1 MLKKNNYWLN
11 LAFILTAALT
21 VYLGYFVPR
30 ESSIEL
36 LAGYSLFFVSIII
49 IFRQIDSEEEDLAY
63 YWGLFL
69 RLLLVASFPKLSDD
83 IYRFIWDGRLL
94 TELSDPYKHLPAYY
108 LQQNIEGIDQALF
121 DKLNS
126 KPYFSIYPP
135 LNQVVFFIGALFS
148 PNSIV
153 WSTIVIRVIL
163 IAFEL
168 GNIRLIQK
176 LLRHY
181 QLPQKYGLLYVLNPL
196 VIFELTG
203 NLHFEAILVYF
214 LLLALWYYEQEKLH
228 VSAVFFG
235 LSVATKFIPL
245 IVLPLLLRKIGLKK
259 TVVYG
264 LIVGTT
270 VAITFLP
277 LINTAHIWA
286 IWDSMQL
293 YFQKFEFNGSIY
305 YLARWYGF
313 ETEGHNIIAKSG
325 KWMMMATFAFIM
337 IYSLIAKPEKD
348 WPRKMVWVWLIY
360 LVFATTV
367 HPWYIIPLLAV
378 SVFSQIRFPFFWSF
392 LIFFTY
398 LNYSGGVY
406 QDRLDVVIAEYA
418 LLLILILLEVFGVRL
433 NRLLFKKASSD
444 K

>member
-11 LAFILTAALT
+11 LAFVITAALT

-30 ESSIEL
+30 ESSVEL
-36 LAGYSLFFVSIII
+36 LAGYSLFFISIIV
-49 IFRQIDSEEEDLAY
+49 IFRQIEPGDEDLAY

-69 RLLLVASFPKLSDD
+69 RLLLIASFPKLSDD

-94 TELSDPYKHLPAYY
+94 TALADPYKHLPAYY
-108 LQQNIEGIDQALF
+108 LQQNIEGIDEALF
-121 DKLNS
+121 DQLNS

-148 PNSIV
+148 PNSIL

-163 IAFEL
+163 IVFEL

-176 LLRHY
+176 LLNHY
-181 QLPQKYGLLYVLNPL
+181 QLPQHYGLIYALNPL

-203 NLHFEAILVYF
+203 NLHFEAILVFF
-214 LLLALWYYEQEKLH
+214 LLSALWYYEKGKLNL
-228 VSAVFFG
+228 SAVFFG

-259 TVVYG
+259 TLIYG
-264 LIVGTT
+264 LIVGLT
-270 VAITFLP
+270 VAVTFLP
-277 LINTAHIWA
+277 LINTAHVWA
-286 IWDSMQL
+286 IWDSVQL

-325 KWMMMATFAFIM
+325 KWMMLATFAFVM
-337 IYSLIAKPEKD
+337 LYSLLAKPKTD

-360 LVFATTV
+360 LLFATTV

-378 SVFSQIRFPFFWSF
+378 SVFSQVRFPFIWSF

-398 LNYSGGVY
+398 LNYSGGAY
-406 QDRLDVVIAEYA
+406 QDRLDVVIVEYA
-418 LLLILILLEVFGVRL
+418 LLTTIILMEVFGVRL
-433 NRLLFKKASSD
+433 NSLLFKKASSD